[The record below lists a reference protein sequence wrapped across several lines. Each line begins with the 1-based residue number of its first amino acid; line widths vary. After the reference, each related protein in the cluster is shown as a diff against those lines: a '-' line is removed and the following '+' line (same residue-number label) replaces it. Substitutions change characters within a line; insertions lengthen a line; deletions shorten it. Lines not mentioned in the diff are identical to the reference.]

1 MNYVIILITNKME
14 EISFIDRMRKELYEL
29 NDRIDKLEGFLY
41 SAKYSALEE
50 EQKNL
55 LDAQYSAM
63 VAYLRILTI
72 RLTKLS

>member
-1 MNYVIILITNKME
+1 ME

-63 VAYLRILTI
+63 VTYLRILTI

>member
-1 MNYVIILITNKME
+1 ME
-14 EISFIDRMRKELYEL
+14 EISFVDRMRKELYEL
-29 NDRIDKLEGFLY
+29 TDRVDKLEDFLY
-41 SAKYSALEE
+41 SAKYNALEK
-50 EQKNL
+50 EQKDL

>member
-29 NDRIDKLEGFLY
+29 NDRIDKLEDFLH

>member
-1 MNYVIILITNKME
+1 ME

-29 NDRIDKLEGFLY
+29 NDRIDKLESFLY

>member
-1 MNYVIILITNKME
+1 ME
-14 EISFIDRMRKELYEL
+14 EVETSFIDRMRKELYEL
-29 NDRIDKLEGFLY
+29 TDRIDKLEGFLY